1 MPETRKGFGDVFSPT
16 KPPTS
21 DKSQLLKPRARRE
34 PGPAL
39 RVAEDPEPS
48 QAPSLEV
55 AAVVAVETA
64 PASETVP
71 GAIDSKGV
79 YLPHD
84 LLKRV
89 QNRIHDQKMNGEETT
104 YTDLLIDAFEAIDF
118 DDVTKHFRPELT
130 VGSSGIHRR
139 VRRKRGTS
147 PIQIQLRLD
156 KGQERWID
164 AKAEATGAPSRSAFV
179 SCVFELF
186 LGPS

>member
-34 PGPAL
+34 TGPAL

-48 QAPSLEV
+48 PSLEV
-55 AAVVAVETA
+55 AAVVAAVEPA
-64 PASETVP
+64 AASESVS

-79 YLPHD
+79 YLPPE
-84 LLKRV
+84 LLKLV
-89 QNRIHDQKMNGEETT
+89 KSRIHAHKMDDEDKT
-104 YTDLLIDAFEAIDF
+104 YTDLLIDAFESIDF
-118 DDVTKHFRPELT
+118 DDVTKHFRPELNIS
-130 VGSSGIHRR
+130 SSGIHRR
-139 VRRKRGTS
+139 VRRKRGTAG
-147 PIQIQLRLD
+147 IQIQLRLD

-164 AKAEATGAPSRSAFV
+164 AKAKETGAPSRSAFV
-179 SCVFELF
+179 SYVFELF